1 MLFGNCISTE
11 ISNMY
16 SQISTIYKCI
26 GYLHRGEKRWL
37 RPLPKCAYRWRR
49 PFAFWHPPRA
59 WRFIALT
66 FWGRAIYPIIC
77 FGVAPSMH
85 QISCARFFFS
95 PRSLNS
101 IGFGW
106 VCMSFNGNIAPTP
119 AVFWWIH
126 RRCSHVNSFVGC
138 FQPLLVVAPSIPAF
152 LEFGLVCS
160 CSHRKA
166 PSTLSMFWWIYC
178 RCLHFCN
185 FSFGLAIPFGLLHSL
200 GLGWACICPHGY
212 GTSIPPFF
220 WRVCW

>member
-1 MLFGNCISTE
+1 MAPAFRFLTPPKGVTV
-11 ISNMY
+11 
-16 SQISTIYKCI
+16 
-26 GYLHRGEKRWL
+26 HRPYFLGSRHL
-37 RPLPKCAYRWRR
+37 SYDMFRGC
-49 PFAFWHPPRA
+49 
-59 WRFIALT
+59 
-66 FWGRAIYPIIC
+66 AIY
-77 FGVAPSMH
+77 APNHLRS
-85 QISCARFFFS
+85 IFLS

-126 RRCSHVNSFVGC
+126 CRCSHFNRFVGY

-220 WRVCW
+220 WWVCL